1 MSAAAPLPDFQ
12 FRLLDWQP
20 ETPKPRLL
28 PEPPPVER
36 DSKTGESDAVKQL
49 RSSLEAAIAAK
60 LMNGSQLIR
69 ALEKE
74 RRDEQVPTMLAP
86 FDALLGGGLAR
97 GRMTELSGRGA
108 TGRFAVVLAALASA
122 TSAGEAAV
130 LVDLGDHFDPQLA
143 EAAGIDLQRM
153 LWIRPQTLKQAV
165 MSVEMITATGFQL
178 VALDA
183 GLYPVR
189 GRRVPDAS
197 WVRLARSAEA
207 HGAAMLISTPYP
219 ITGTASEAVVAARHG
234 RVVWKGNGKGPRVLA
249 GVAMELTLEKH
260 RHLRPGK
267 QATLTLRSIDAI
279 ARPDAASSAPATIN
293 HQLSTPDGA
302 PATVIR
308 QLSTPDSAP
317 ATVNRQPST
326 LSRAT

>member
-1 MSAAAPLPDFQ
+1 MSAAVPAPDFQ
-12 FRLLDWQP
+12 FRLLEWQP
-20 ETPKPRLL
+20 VPPKPRLL

-36 DSKTGESDAVKQL
+36 DGETGESNAVKQL
-49 RSSLEAAIAAK
+49 RASLETAIAAK

-69 ALEKE
+69 ALAKE
-74 RRDEQVPTMLAP
+74 RREEQLPTMLIP
-86 FDALLGGGLAR
+86 FDTLLGGGLAR

-108 TGRFAVVLAALASA
+108 IGRFAVVLAALASA

-143 EAAGIDLQRM
+143 EAAGIDLRRL

-189 GRRVPDAS
+189 GRRVPDAA

-219 ITGTASEAVVAARHG
+219 LTGTASEAVVAARRG
-234 RVVWKGNGKGPRVLA
+234 RVLWRGTGKAPRVLA
-249 GVAMELTLEKH
+249 GVAVELTLEKH

-267 QATLTLRSIDAI
+267 QATLMLQSIDAI
-279 ARPDAASSAPATIN
+279 ARPDAPN
-293 HQLSTPDGA
+293 
-302 PATVIR
+302 
-308 QLSTPDSAP
+308 SAP
-317 ATVNRQPST
+317 ATVNRQPFTPNST
-326 LSRAT
+326 QTTDHRPQTTPARPQTT